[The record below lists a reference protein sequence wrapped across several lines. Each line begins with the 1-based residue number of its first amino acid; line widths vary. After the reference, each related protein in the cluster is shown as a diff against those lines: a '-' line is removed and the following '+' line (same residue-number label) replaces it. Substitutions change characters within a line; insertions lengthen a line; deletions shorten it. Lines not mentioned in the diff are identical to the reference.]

1 MGWDKVTHTATK
13 AEGLGLSPCGPG
25 SPEKTAVR
33 VSVSRQRPE
42 ALSPARWAPFQTRRG
57 NMENIWEAALGTWEA
72 KQAQGA
78 K

>member
-13 AEGLGLSPCGPG
+13 AEGPGLSPCGPG
-25 SPEKTAVR
+25 SPEETAVR

-42 ALSPARWAPFQTRRG
+42 ALSPARWAPFQTRRV